1 MAYLSPVALVLCS
14 KSVMWIL
21 LAVYL
26 VLCFADLFKRHLLS
40 NTAVYAV
47 TMFLAPAAIVAA
59 VGAPVLALITDINA
73 DKVSI
78 GRVIFSFLG
87 GLALLAASVTV
98 YIRGHIKPVDKTR
111 TEASPRLDT
120 VALYSARK
128 LIAVGMAGNAV
139 YGILLLVSAAE
150 ILILAGA
157 VVSSG
162 AITLLPV
169 LLLLMFLPF
178 VNILVVFV
186 FLFIGAEFVVLG
198 ITAFMTLL
206 PVLLIANGC
215 IRYILTTDKTRGK
228 KFLWIFLSLIPAFNF
243 GYGIYCLVKINKSLK
258 GKPFSY

>member
-14 KSVMWIL
+14 KAVMWIL

-59 VGAPVLALITDINA
+59 VGAPVFSLILDLDGGNA
-73 DKVSI
+73 SI
-78 GRVIFSFLG
+78 GGTIFSFLG
-87 GLALLAASVTV
+87 GFALLAASVTV

-128 LIAVGMAGNAV
+128 LIAVGMAGNVV

-150 ILILAGA
+150 ILMLVGMA
-157 VVSSG
+157 VSSG
-162 AITLLPV
+162 AVMLLPY
-169 LLLLMFLPF
+169 LLLLLLVPF
-178 VNILVVFV
+178 VNIIVIFIFLV
-186 FLFIGAEFVVLG
+186 IGAEFVVLA

-228 KFLWIFLSLIPAFNF
+228 KFLWIFLSLIPGFNF
-243 GYGIYCLVKINKSLK
+243 GYGIYCIVNINKSLK
-258 GKPFSY
+258 GKTFSY